1 MYEQLREDEIINKV
15 GGRFRLSSLIQKRM
29 AQLIAGARPLV
40 DLNTEDKM
48 RIVIEEI
55 MQDKIY
61 LDMEGK
67 VQVAPGAQPSAPP
80 LDFHTL

>member
-15 GGRFRLSSLIQKRM
+15 GGRFRVSSLIQKRM

-61 LDMEGK
+61 LDMDGK
-67 VQVAPGAQPSAPP
+67 VQIAPGAQPAGPP